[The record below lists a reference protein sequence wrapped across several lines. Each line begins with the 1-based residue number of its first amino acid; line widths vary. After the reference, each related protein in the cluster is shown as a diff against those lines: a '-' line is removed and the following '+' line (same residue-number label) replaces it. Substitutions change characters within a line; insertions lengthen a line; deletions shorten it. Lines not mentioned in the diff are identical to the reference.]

1 MAHTGDGGVGAAG
14 GQANGDAA
22 QPIVPNAAAAV
33 NGVAV
38 MVAPA
43 PNLVALAPP
52 AAPAGAAAA
61 PAAVVLAA
69 APVAAMLALPVAP
82 NMAVPPVGVPPRF
95 DVDFALLGP
104 LPTKTN
110 FKGYE
115 TYPRVE
121 EP

>member
-1 MAHTGDGGVGAAG
+1 
-14 GQANGDAA
+14 
-22 QPIVPNAAAAV
+22 
-33 NGVAV
+33 
-38 MVAPA
+38 MV

-52 AAPAGAAAA
+52 AAPAAPAA
-61 PAAVVLAA
+61 PVAVVLAA
-69 APVAAMLALPVAP
+69 APVAAMLALPGAP
-82 NMAVPPVGVPPRF
+82 GLAVLPVGVQSGF

-115 TYPRVE
+115 IYPRVE